1 MRMSEGVEWAMHTC
15 LNLAWVGP
23 DRAVP
28 AARLAA
34 FYDLPPAYLGKQ
46 LQSLVQADIASSSP
60 GPRGGFR
67 LAREPETITLMD
79 IVTAIEGPEKAFRCS
94 EIRRR
99 GPQNEVS
106 AGSLD
111 HPCHVSWAMREAELA
126 WRRQLAS
133 KTLADVQKT
142 VLRTS
147 PAVPERTR
155 RWFAEQ

>member
-46 LQSLVQADIASSSP
+46 LQALVQADIASSSP

-99 GPQNEVS
+99 GPQHEVS
-106 AGSLD
+106 QGAFD

-126 WRRQLAS
+126 WRRQLAA

-142 VLRTS
+142 VLRSS
-147 PAVPERTR
+147 PGIPERTR
-155 RWFAEQ
+155 QWFADH

>member
-1 MRMSEGVEWAMHTC
+1 MRMSEGVEWAVHTC
-15 LNLAWVGP
+15 LNLAWLGP
-23 DRAVP
+23 ERAIP

-46 LQSLVQADIASSSP
+46 LQALVQADIASSSP

-67 LAREPETITLMD
+67 LARSPECISLMD

-99 GPQNEVS
+99 GPQRDFP
-106 AGSLD
+106 GGFD

-133 KTLADVQKT
+133 KSLADIQQT
-142 VLRTS
+142 VLRGS
-147 PAVPERTR
+147 PMVPERTR
-155 RWFAEQ
+155 AWFAEN